1 MNFVRLSMTAYLPQ
15 RSGIRKPVI
24 YFIFPFFRTISLC
37 FSTSSGKFLLMNC
50 PNEQS
55 LNPNRLANDF
65 TLSVVVPYRC
75 MASLYFSMLRRDT
88 APPPS

>member
-1 MNFVRLSMTAYLPQ
+1 
-15 RSGIRKPVI
+15 
-24 YFIFPFFRTISLC
+24 
-37 FSTSSGKFLLMNC
+37 MNC

-75 MASLYFSMLRRDT
+75 MASLYFYMLRRDT
-88 APPPS
+88 APPVSVLTIPFRAYSSGSCSFR